1 MISSTFYFQNS
12 RVNAEFFGVWF
23 FEFLVFAFFGFCAHA
38 LAQIVLASFAKARC
52 GEPQHFTACHF
63 EPFQKG
69 DNDLQSVGV
78 TKNSNIVILSNS
90 EKSKEF
96 KIRFEFVDTSLRSV

>member
-1 MISSTFYFQNS
+1 MLNFL
-12 RVNAEFFGVWF
+12 EFGFLNFWF
-23 FEFLVFAFFGFCAHA
+23 LPFLVFCAHA

-63 EPFQKG
+63 EPLQKG